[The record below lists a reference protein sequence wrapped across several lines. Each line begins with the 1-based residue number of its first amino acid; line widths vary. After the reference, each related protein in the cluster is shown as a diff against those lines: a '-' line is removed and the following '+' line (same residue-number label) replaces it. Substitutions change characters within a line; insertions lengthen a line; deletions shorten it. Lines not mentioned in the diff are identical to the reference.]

1 MLQLKQKYD
10 IKMIFKTFVLQKK
23 TYLKLSNTKIAEN
36 YIQFVK

>member
-10 IKMIFKTFVLQKK
+10 IKMIFKTFVLQKQA
-23 TYLKLSNTKIAEN
+23 YLELSHTKIAEK